1 MKHLSELYG
10 VSEREKE
17 ILTFVEE
24 SAVAFSEIAGVPASF
39 YSPDGVLL
47 WVHNEK
53 CKLCRANKV
62 YCDEQSHCRNNLKSA
77 MNIALGLGEEYI
89 FLCDSGLI
97 NMAHALTDKSSV
109 IGYMVVGPIPMGTS
123 REKAIRHF
131 CDKILSDN
139 VDLPLWMGIMSELR
153 MYTPAEITHLMK
165 LFSNIFKSLDP
176 DDSLN
181 AVNRQKSKEQSNVV
195 SKIIEMKRSNI
206 ELAYPVA
213 SENEL
218 LHSISNGDLS
228 ASVRNLSKYVEDL
241 MVFENGDLSIIKLRL
256 LSLFGQ
262 LTRKS
267 AGGTS
272 GVSGVVTGSLPSYE
286 YEILSA
292 LESLNGADTLKEL
305 MNAADEFVSS
315 MSATIFSDMYS
326 GDSEIVAKALALIH
340 SEYSD
345 PLSLSTIA
353 EKTHISSSYLST
365 LFKRETGLTV
375 SAYITDLRLS
385 KAGKKL
391 RNSTLG
397 IT

>member
-1 MKHLSELYG
+1 
-10 VSEREKE
+10 
-17 ILTFVEE
+17 
-24 SAVAFSEIAGVPASF
+24 
-39 YSPDGVLL
+39 
-47 WVHNEK
+47 
-53 CKLCRANKV
+53 
-62 YCDEQSHCRNNLKSA
+62 

-272 GVSGVVTGSLPSYE
+272 GVSGVVDRKFAVLRIRNPFSTGISQRCRHTQGTNECSRRICFIHVRNHFLGYVFRRFRNCGE
-286 YEILSA
+286 
-292 LESLNGADTLKEL
+292 GACTDSQRI
-305 MNAADEFVSS
+305 FRSS
-315 MSATIFSDMYS
+315 
-326 GDSEIVAKALALIH
+326 V
-340 SEYSD
+340 
-345 PLSLSTIA
+345 
-353 EKTHISSSYLST
+353 
-365 LFKRETGLTV
+365 TV
-375 SAYITDLRLS
+375 
-385 KAGKKL
+385 
-391 RNSTLG
+391 NHC
-397 IT
+397 